1 MQESP
6 LFSKT
11 FDLLEW
17 LLPMTLKFPQSQ
29 RFVLAKRTQDAAFN
43 FYEAIIAAGVIAGV
57 TPRKR
62 QHLEQA
68 DIELQR
74 LRLYIRLSHQL
85 KFMSSG
91 QYEHV
96 SKMIVEIGKLLGGW
110 QKKVSGQPAT

>member
-6 LFSKT
+6 IFSKT

-17 LLPMTLKFPQSQ
+17 LLATTMKFPQSQ
-29 RFVLAKRTQDAAFN
+29 RFVLAKRVQDAAFN
-43 FYEAIIAAGVIAGV
+43 FYEAITAAALSSH
-57 TPRKR
+57 KR

-68 DIELQR
+68 DIKLQR

-85 KFMSSG
+85 KFMSIG

-110 QKKVSGQPAT
+110 QKKVTGQPT

>member
-6 LFSKT
+6 IFSKT

-17 LLPMTLKFPQSQ
+17 LLPATMKFPQSQ
-29 RFVLAKRTQDAAFN
+29 RFVLAKRVQDAAFN
-43 FYEAIIAAGVIAGV
+43 FYEAITAAALS
-57 TPRKR
+57 TRKR

-85 KFMSSG
+85 EFLSMG

-110 QKKVSGQPAT
+110 QKKVSGQAA

>member
-6 LFSKT
+6 IFSKR
-11 FDLLEW
+11 FDLMEW
-17 LLPMTLKFPQSQ
+17 LLPMTMKFPQSQ

-43 FYEAIIAAGVIAGV
+43 FYEAITAAALSSH
-57 TPRKR
+57 KR
-62 QHLEQA
+62 QYLEQA

-96 SKMIVEIGKLLGGW
+96 SKMIVEIGRLLGGW
-110 QKKVSGQPAT
+110 QKKASGT